1 MKARPLTSVARAV
14 GGRLLGDDV
23 WVNGVATDSRAVGPG
38 HLFVALHGERMNG
51 HRFVGE
57 AFVRGAAAAMVSDSS
72 SGDRP
77 VVVVEETDS
86 ALRELASDER
96 ASMAAEVV
104 GVTGS
109 TGKTSVKD
117 LTAAVLGGRYRVSAS
132 PRSFNTEVGV
142 PLTMLNASADAEVVV
157 AELGSRGPGHIAAL
171 CRVARPSIGV
181 VTNVGMAHMAMFGSA
196 EAVADA
202 KAELVEALPE
212 SGTAVL
218 NADDPVVRTFVSRTR
233 ARPLL
238 FGTAED
244 AEVRAEDLSLDRLAR
259 PSFTL
264 RAPGGT
270 ERVELSVSGEHMAW
284 NALAAA
290 ACGIALGLSP
300 GECAAALKDAEV
312 SSWRME
318 VAESGTGLRVI
329 NDAYNAN
336 PASMTAALKALA
348 WMAARGESPKSDAGR
363 AIAVLGEMAELGP
376 IADREHERVGELVA
390 RLGID
395 HVVVVGRGARLI
407 GAGALREGVEAD
419 RITTCR
425 GVEEAVA
432 AVRALGRPGDVVLVK
447 GSRVAGLERLA
458 AALQDDRGRTAGA
471 R

>member
-1 MKARPLTSVARAV
+1 MKARPLSSVARAV
-14 GGRLLGDDV
+14 DGRLVGDDV
-23 WVNGVATDSRAVGPG
+23 WVTGVATDSRSAEPG
-38 HLFVALHGERMNG
+38 HLFVALDGERVNG

-57 AFVRGAAAAMVSDSS
+57 AFVRGAAAALVSDTS

-77 VVVVEETDS
+77 VVVVEETDK
-86 ALRELASDER
+86 ALRDLASDER
-96 ASMAAEVV
+96 ASMGAEVV
-104 GVTGS
+104 GITGS

-117 LTAAVLGGRYRVSAS
+117 LTAAVLGARYRVSAS

-142 PLTMLNASADAEVVV
+142 PLTLLNAPPDAEVVV

-171 CRVARPSIGV
+171 CRMAQPSIGA
-181 VTNVGMAHMAMFGSA
+181 VTNVGTAHMEMFGSP

-218 NADDPVVRTFVSRTR
+218 NGDDPVVKTFAGRTR
-233 ARPLL
+233 ARPLVY
-238 FGTAED
+238 GTGEG
-244 AEVRAEDLSLDRLAR
+244 AEVRGEDLSLDRLAR

-270 ERVELSVSGEHMAW
+270 ERVELAVSGEHMVW

-318 VAESGTGLRVI
+318 VAETGTGLRVV

-336 PASMTAALKALA
+336 PASVAAALKAVR
-348 WMAARGESPKSDAGR
+348 WMSHPAGSPGDGR

-376 IADREHERVGELVA
+376 ISDREHERVGELVA

-395 HVVVVGRGARLI
+395 RLVAVGPGARLI
-407 GAGALREGVEAD
+407 AVGALREGVEAD
-419 RITTCR
+419 RVTTCDE
-425 GVEEAVA
+425 VSEAVA
-432 AVRALGRPGDVVLVK
+432 AVRAFARPGDVVLVK
-447 GSRVAGLERLA
+447 GSRVAGLERAA
-458 AALQDDRGRTAGA
+458 AALLEDDRPAGD